1 MVESRL
7 GGDRI
12 RRLQRVLNRIQ
23 NFQSLMDI
31 FDAALVAGRHKRA
44 RRLTL
49 KSCAHIGILSEGHSS
64 LEMLACGNQVPMKQ
78 IGLADRFFQCKSFFN
93 QRERFS
99 TVESSTVSSYHFV
112 EGKDALGFSCG
123 ALRVIQTVL
132 VIAGLNVVIRQP
144 LDGGAGAPTLK
155 TFSRMPMQ

>member
-1 MVESRL
+1 
-7 GGDRI
+7 
-12 RRLQRVLNRIQ
+12 
-23 NFQSLMDI
+23 
-31 FDAALVAGRHKRA
+31 
-44 RRLTL
+44 
-49 KSCAHIGILSEGHSS
+49 
-64 LEMLACGNQVPMKQ
+64 MKQ

-99 TVESSTVSSYHFV
+99 TVESSTVSGNHFV

-144 LDGGAGAPTLK
+144 LDGGAGAPTRK
-155 TFSRMPMQ
+155 TFSRMPMQPPASNRIQLFIEHFANLVVSESK